1 MRWLERLKPRSKH
14 QPPQV
19 QDSQPDPVP
28 MEQWDEW
35 AQQLSRGQL
44 RHDVYIERLLQ
55 LPHIL
60 TLAWIAPNESHPRPM
75 PFHNHAR
82 EMLILPI
89 FTGTDALRRFAEI
102 QKIEKPLV
110 LSFPSSEAWT
120 LIAGLEV
127 DGITI
132 NAGGPAALSCSMD
145 QVIVLAEIAAQRH
158 TP

>member
-1 MRWLERLKPRSKH
+1 MRWLERLKPKSRR
-14 QPPQV
+14 QPLPAQALKA
-19 QDSQPDPVP
+19 DPVP

-35 AQQLSRGQL
+35 ARQLDRGQL
-44 RHDVYIERLLQ
+44 RHDVYIERLLW

-82 EMLILPI
+82 QTLILPI

-102 QKIEKPLV
+102 QKIEQPLV
-110 LSFPSSEAWT
+110 LSFPTAEAWT

-145 QVIVLAEIAAQRH
+145 QVVMLAELATRKH
-158 TP
+158 TC